1 MPFALPARLMS
12 SPEPVFAEAHQD
24 AALAV
29 SVDASRRHHLRHAL
43 SLALG
48 IMGVGLSACDKAGVN
63 PMEPPKL
70 KFSAVDITGAEYGK
84 DLNLPDTTG
93 KKRSLTEFRG
103 KVVVVFFGFTQC
115 PDVCPTTMA
124 QMAELRR
131 KLGPQ
136 GDKLQG
142 IFVSIDPERDTP
154 EVLAEY
160 TKALDPSFV
169 ALRGSLDE
177 IKQAASSFKVFYQKV
192 PTADG
197 KSYTM
202 DHTAGSFVFD
212 PQGHL
217 RLFVRYGMTLAQL
230 EGDVRQLLA
239 VKA

>member
-1 MPFALPARLMS
+1 MPFALPERSLVS
-12 SPEPVFAEAHQD
+12 SEHAFAQAH
-24 AALAV
+24 V
-29 SVDASRRHHLRHAL
+29 NASRRHHLRQ
-43 SLALG
+43 ALG
-48 IMGVGLSACDKAGVN
+48 LGLVAMGVGLSACDKAGVN

-70 KFSAVDITGAEYGK
+70 KFNAVDITGAEYGK

-93 KKRSLTEFRG
+93 KKRSLAEFKG

-124 QMAELRR
+124 QLAELRR
-131 KLGPQ
+131 KLGLD

-160 TKALDPSFV
+160 VKALDPSFV

-177 IKQAASSFKVFYQKV
+177 LKEAASSFKVFYQKV

-217 RLFVRYGMTLAQL
+217 RLFVRYGMTLPQL

-239 VKA
+239 AKA

>member
-1 MPFALPARLMS
+1 MPLALPERL
-12 SPEPVFAEAHQD
+12 PNALEHAPVDAD
-24 AALAV
+24 AAL
-29 SVDASRRHHLRHAL
+29 SPSRRQHLRQGL
-43 SLALG
+43 SLGLAVMAL
-48 IMGVGLSACDKAGVN
+48 GLSACDKAGVN

-70 KFSAVDITGAEYGK
+70 KFNAVDITGADYGK
-84 DLNLPDTTG
+84 DLNLPDTAG
-93 KKRSLTEFRG
+93 KKRSLAEFKG

-124 QMAELRR
+124 QLAELRR
-131 KLGPQ
+131 KLGPD

-160 TKALDPSFV
+160 IKALDPSFV

-177 IKQAASSFKVFYQKV
+177 LSQAARDFKVFYQKV

-212 PQGHL
+212 PQGRV
-217 RLFVRYGMTLAQL
+217 RLFVRYGMTLPQL
-230 EGDVRQLLA
+230 EGDVRQLMAL
-239 VKA
+239 KA

>member
-1 MPFALPARLMS
+1 MSRFLPVATADS
-12 SPEPVFAEAHQD
+12 TT
-24 AALAV
+24 
-29 SVDASRRHHLRHAL
+29 RRSAL
-43 SLALG
+43 SRGLALG
-48 IMGVGLSACDKAGVN
+48 VAAVGIGMGLSACDKSVN

-70 KFSAVDITGAEYGK
+70 KFNAVDITGADYAK
-84 DLNLPDTTG
+84 ALNLPDITG
-93 KKRSLTEFRG
+93 KRRSLADFKG

-124 QMAELRR
+124 QLAELRR
-131 KLGPQ
+131 KLGPD

-154 EVLAEY
+154 EVLGEY
-160 TKALDPSFV
+160 IKALDPSFV

-177 IKQAASSFKVFYQKV
+177 LSQAARDFKVFYQKV

-202 DHTAGSFVFD
+202 DHTAGSFVID
-212 PQGHL
+212 PQGRV
-217 RLFVRYGMTLAQL
+217 RLFVRYGMTLDQL
-230 EGDVRQLLA
+230 QSDVRQLID

>member
-1 MPFALPARLMS
+1 MPFALPERSLVAS
-12 SPEPVFAEAHQD
+12 EHAFAQAH
-24 AALAV
+24 V
-29 SVDASRRHHLRHAL
+29 NASRRHHIRQ
-43 SLALG
+43 ALG
-48 IMGVGLSACDKAGVN
+48 LGLVVMGLGLSACDKAGVN

-70 KFSAVDITGAEYGK
+70 KFNAVDITGAEYGK
-84 DLNLPDTTG
+84 DLSLLDTTG
-93 KKRSLTEFRG
+93 KKRSLAEFKG

-124 QMAELRR
+124 QLAELRR
-131 KLGPQ
+131 KLGPD

-177 IKQAASSFKVFYQKV
+177 LKEAASSFKVFYQKV

-217 RLFVRYGMTLAQL
+217 RLFVRYGMTLPQL

-239 VKA
+239 AKA

>member
-1 MPFALPARLMS
+1 MPCSLRSLRRF
-12 SPEPVFAEAHQD
+12 SPKQL
-24 AALAV
+24 AAFVPLERAPF
-29 SVDASRRHHLRHAL
+29 DASRRVRLKQGLGLLAVAPV
-43 SLALG
+43 LALC
-48 IMGVGLSACDKAGVN
+48 LSACDKAGVN

-70 KFSAVDITGAEYGK
+70 TFNAVDITGADYGK
-84 DLNLPDTTG
+84 ALSLLDTTG
-93 KKRSLTEFRG
+93 KKRSLADFKG

-124 QMAELRR
+124 QLAELRR
-131 KLGPQ
+131 KLGKD

-142 IFVSIDPERDTP
+142 IFVTIDPERDTP
-154 EVLAEY
+154 EVLGEY
-160 TKALDPSFV
+160 VKALDPSFV

-177 IKQAASSFKVFYQKV
+177 LSQAARDFKVFYQKV

-212 PQGHL
+212 PQGHA
-217 RLFVRYGMTLAQL
+217 RLFVRYGMALGQL

-239 VKA
+239 IKA

>member
-1 MPFALPARLMS
+1 MPFALPECSFVAS
-12 SPEPVFAEAHQD
+12 EHAFAQAH
-24 AALAV
+24 V
-29 SVDASRRHHLRHAL
+29 NASRRHHLRQAL
-43 SLALG
+43 SFGLSA
-48 IMGVGLSACDKAGVN
+48 MGLGLSACDKAGVN

-70 KFSAVDITGAEYGK
+70 KFNAVDITGAEYGK
-84 DLNLPDTTG
+84 DLSLPDTTG
-93 KKRSLTEFRG
+93 KKRSLAEFKG

-124 QMAELRR
+124 QLAELRR
-131 KLGPQ
+131 KLGPD

-160 TKALDPSFV
+160 VKALDPSFV

-177 IKQAASSFKVFYQKV
+177 LKEAASSFKVFYQKV

-217 RLFVRYGMTLAQL
+217 RLFVRYGMTLPQL

-239 VKA
+239 AKA

>member
-1 MPFALPARLMS
+1 MPFALPERSLVAS
-12 SPEPVFAEAHQD
+12 EHAFAQAHVN
-24 AALAV
+24 AL
-29 SVDASRRHHLRHAL
+29 RRHHLRQAL
-43 SLALG
+43 SLGLTA
-48 IMGVGLSACDKAGVN
+48 MGLGLSACDKAGVN

-70 KFSAVDITGAEYGK
+70 KFNAVDITGAEYGK
-84 DLNLPDTTG
+84 DLSLPDTRG
-93 KKRSLTEFRG
+93 KKRSLAEFKG

-124 QMAELRR
+124 QLAELRR
-131 KLGPQ
+131 KLGPD

-177 IKQAASSFKVFYQKV
+177 LKEAASSFKVFYQKV

-217 RLFVRYGMTLAQL
+217 RLFVRYGMTLPQL

-239 VKA
+239 AKA